1 MSWVWNYSRSK
12 PTQRLVLLAIADCAN
27 DHGAEAYPSNAT
39 LAAKTGLSE
48 RGVRK
53 AIAELEALGELEVQ
67 YKSGPHGCNRYRVIM
82 SDPAPDARSSGIPEA
97 DGTRHNVPGTRHD
110 VPGTRHDMP
119 GTHPA
124 PHSGNPARRSGDPA
138 PRSENPAP
146 RAPKPLEPSLTI
158 KNRQRGAREKRGTR
172 IPDDF
177 AVTAEMVAWARER
190 VPNVDGRWETEKFIN
205 YWRAASGATAVKR
218 DWVAAWRTWMLKA
231 AERAPTGGRIHAA
244 SQPQMGT
251 TERKM
256 RAALEAGRQAQA
268 LYDQQQQRLEIAS

>member
-1 MSWVWNYSRSK
+1 MSWVWDHSRSK

-27 DHGAEAYPSNAT
+27 DRGAEAYPSIAT

-53 AIAELEALGELEVQ
+53 AIGELEALGELEVQ
-67 YKSGPHGCNRYRVIM
+67 YKSGPHGCNRYRVLM
-82 SDPAPDARSSGIPEA
+82 SDPASDARSSGATEA
-97 DGTRHNVPGTRHD
+97 DDTRHEVPGTRH
-110 VPGTRHDMP
+110 VVP

-124 PHSGNPARRSGDPA
+124 PRSGDPA
-138 PRSENPAP
+138 PR
-146 RAPKPLEPSLTI
+146 APKPSEPSRTI

-172 IPDDF
+172 LPDDF
-177 AVTAEMVAWARER
+177 TVTAEMVAWARER
-190 VPNVDGRWETEKFIN
+190 VPNVDGRWETEKFVN

-231 AERAPTGGRIHAA
+231 AERAPTSGRNHAA
-244 SQPQMGT
+244 SQPPMSA

-256 RAALEAGRQAQA
+256 RAALEAGARVQA
-268 LYDQQQQRLEIAS
+268 LYDQQQPLPIPRLEIAP

>member
-1 MSWVWNYSRSK
+1 MSWVWDYSRSK

-53 AIAELEALGELEVQ
+53 AIGELEALGELEVQ
-67 YKSGPHGCNRYRVIM
+67 YKSGPHGCNRYRVLM
-82 SDPAPDARSSGIPEA
+82 PDPAPDARSSGTPEA
-97 DGTRHNVPGTRHD
+97 DDTRHD

-119 GTHPA
+119 GPHPA
-124 PHSGNPARRSGDPA
+124 PHSGDPAPHSGDPA
-138 PRSENPAP
+138 PRAKNPAP
-146 RAPKPLEPSLTI
+146 RAPKPSEPSLTI
-158 KNRQRGAREKRGTR
+158 KNRQGGAREKRGTR
-172 IPDDF
+172 LPDDF

-218 DWVAAWRTWMLKA
+218 DWVAAWRNWMLKA
-231 AERAPTGGRIHAA
+231 AERPRPGGRIHAA
-244 SQPQMGT
+244 SQPPMSA
-251 TERKM
+251 TERKIA
-256 RAALEAGRQAQA
+256 AALEAGARVQA
-268 LYDQQQQRLEIAS
+268 LYDQQQPLPTPRLEIAS